1 MQQLRSLPKI
11 VSYSIRSDQD
21 SFNMNKATYK
31 SILGDIRIDKWAE
44 GIQVGVLQDA
54 CLHYVTNAVH
64 FGTVLSVE

>member
-31 SILGDIRIDKWAE
+31 SMLGDIRIDK
-44 GIQVGVLQDA
+44 
-54 CLHYVTNAVH
+54 
-64 FGTVLSVE
+64 